1 MADYEYEEDVENLSE
16 EAQALFNMF
25 TNLAIKI
32 YEIAKDEISIAAT
45 LKDGRTIEATIKEVS
60 ENDN

>member
-16 EAQALFNMF
+16 EAQELFAMF
-25 TNLAIKI
+25 SNLAIKI
-32 YEIAKDEISIAAT
+32 YEIAKDEISVAAT
-45 LKDGRTIEATIKEVS
+45 LKDGRVIEATIKEVS